1 MGQQLNQPWSGS
13 SQRNANASHC
23 PLSGNRSRESEENVL
38 IQTLGP
44 HGQLHSAAAF
54 RADADSSA
62 NTGAKQDV
70 PGRKFIDYKC
80 YVVS

>member
-1 MGQQLNQPWSGS
+1 MHSIVHFLETDQGNQKKM
-13 SQRNANASHC
+13 C
-23 PLSGNRSRESEENVL
+23 C

-44 HGQLHSAAAF
+44 HGQLHRAAAF

-70 PGRKFIDYKC
+70 PGRKLTDYKC